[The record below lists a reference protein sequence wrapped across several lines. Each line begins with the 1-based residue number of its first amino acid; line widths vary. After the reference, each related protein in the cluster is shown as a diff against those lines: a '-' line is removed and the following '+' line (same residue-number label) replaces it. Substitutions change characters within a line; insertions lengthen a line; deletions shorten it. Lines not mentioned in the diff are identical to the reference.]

1 MKKELAI
8 EGMMCQNCVR
18 HVTEALRAVEGVS
31 DVAVSLEN
39 KNAVVTTDGTVSDET
54 LAAAVKDEGYSVTG
68 IQNHES

>member
-18 HVTEALRAVEGVS
+18 HVTEALRAVKGVS
-31 DVAVSLEN
+31 DVAVSLED

-68 IQNHES
+68 IQSHES